1 MVSSLTS
8 EINRWAEMCWKSTF
22 SCAFCY
28 ILHEFN
34 LLDTESFI
42 YLEVVMSGGG
52 DKKERKMAKSNMNTG
67 SSMSVYSTN
76 LSDQGGCI
84 VLVQIR
90 GSVGRD

>member
-1 MVSSLTS
+1 
-8 EINRWAEMCWKSTF
+8 
-22 SCAFCY
+22 
-28 ILHEFN
+28 
-34 LLDTESFI
+34 
-42 YLEVVMSGGG
+42 MSGGG

-90 GSVGRD
+90 GSVGRDLSICER